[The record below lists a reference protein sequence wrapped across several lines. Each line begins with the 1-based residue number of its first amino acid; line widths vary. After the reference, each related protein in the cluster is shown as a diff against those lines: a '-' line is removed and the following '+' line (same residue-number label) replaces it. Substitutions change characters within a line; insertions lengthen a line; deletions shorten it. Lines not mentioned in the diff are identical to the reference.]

1 MKVLQTATKTVFA
14 LLCLSPFIFFALIG
28 FVLYKIKYGPVPPVP
43 QLKIEYSIEDRM
55 SATGYNVLRYYY
67 DSNPLCA
74 GRVLTN
80 DGRIVQLGKADP
92 GATMKIAKRHAKQ
105 TARFPASSKQ
115 KIPQTPIRS
124 MFQRLIAPETLSHNK
139 PATTSIAGC

>member
-92 GATMKIAKRHAKQ
+92 QCDDEKLRKDTQ
-105 TARFPASSKQ
+105 SK
-115 KIPQTPIRS
+115 PRV
-124 MFQRLIAPETLSHNK
+124 FQQAPNKKSHKLLFDLCFNV
-139 PATTSIAGC
+139 